1 MEENKLQSNGAAELR
16 LLLVED
22 SEDDAM
28 LLLRE
33 VKKGGYQVIHERVY
47 TVEGMEKA
55 LAEKKWDIVISDY
68 IMPGFSG
75 TDALRILKEH
85 DKIIPFILTSNKLSE
100 EQAVDIMKKG
110 ANDFITKQN
119 LSRLV
124 PAIKRELDEAKTREK
139 NIRIEEDLRKSNE
152 LLEKIFS
159 ITHIMYAYLDK
170 DMNFIRVND
179 AYAKANQK
187 DPQFFIGKNH
197 FVLFPHEENEAIFR
211 QVVKTG
217 VPYIANAKPFSY
229 PDHPE
234 WGVTYWDWTL
244 KPVVDTY
251 GNVEG
256 LVFSLLDVTERKRAE
271 EALQLASSYNRGLIE
286 TSLDSLVTIDI
297 NGKITD
303 TNVST
308 EKITGYSRGDLIG
321 TRFADYFTEPEK
333 ASAGYQKVF
342 KEGAVLN
349 YELNI
354 RHRDGHVTPVL
365 YNASLYRSED
375 GKILGILAA
384 ARDVSE
390 SKAIEEKLRSN
401 EALLN
406 NVLETLPVG
415 VWIVG
420 KGGQILQ
427 GNPEA
432 KRIWAGAQYVGTE
445 QYGEYKGWWYDT
457 GKKIEAQ
464 EWAAARAVQ
473 KGEVSINEKIEIEC
487 FDGTHKIIL
496 NSAMPLYDPHKE
508 MLGAI
513 IVNFDITNTIKMENE
528 LRANRE
534 GLAEAQRIAH
544 IGSWDW
550 DIENNQIAW
559 SDETYHIFG
568 LTPAQ
573 IKPSRDVFMSYV
585 HTDDKGFVTAAIDDS
600 INNGKF
606 LNIDHRITLSDNKV
620 KFIHTQA
627 EIVQDKSGK
636 TTHMVGTFQDITDRK
651 LVEEE
656 LKRAKVAADAANK
669 AKSEFLANMS
679 HEIRTPMNS
688 IIGMADLLMETNP
701 TQEQRQYVEIFRE
714 AGEHLLS
721 LINDILDLARVE
733 SGYILLEKVPFDIAA
748 VINKV
753 ENIMSVEA
761 HNKGLGLIFHIA
773 DDIPRS
779 LIGDPNRL
787 DRVMLN
793 LVGNAVKFTEKGG
806 IIVDI
811 SLNSKQDKEVE
822 LLFKVKDTGIGVPSD
837 KQSLLFTSFT
847 QIDASTTRKYG
858 GTGLGLVISKKL
870 VEMMGGRM
878 WVESEAGKGSVF
890 YFTAKFPVAQASAV
904 GGMTEAKPKTNKDL
918 AILENEL
925 KSAASSAERNI
936 LLVEDSEDNR
946 QLIELYLK
954 KLPYKIDSAEN
965 GAIAVEKYKKNHYS
979 LVLMDIQMPVMDG
992 YTATQKIRE
1001 WEKENNMSPTP
1012 IVALTANAFKED
1024 EEKSLKAGCTSYM
1037 SKPVHKMMLLEM
1049 VGKYASNQKP

>member
-1 MEENKLQSNGAAELR
+1 MEENKSQSNNNAELR
-16 LLLVED
+16 VLVVED

-47 TVEGMEKA
+47 TVESMEKA
-55 LAEKKWDIVISDY
+55 LAEKEWDIVISDY

-85 DKIIPFILTSNKLSE
+85 NKITPFILTSNKLSE
-100 EQAVDIMKKG
+100 EQAVDMMKKG

-124 PAIKRELDEAKTREK
+124 PAVKRELDEAKTREK
-139 NIRIEEDLRKSNE
+139 NIRIEEDLRRSNE

-170 DMNFIRVND
+170 DINFIRVND

-197 FVLFPHEENEAIFR
+197 FDLFPHEENEAIFR

-217 VPYIANAKPFSY
+217 VPYVANAKPFSY

-244 KPVVDTY
+244 KPVVDTK

-271 EALQLASSYNRGLIE
+271 EALQLASLYNRGLIE

-297 NGKITD
+297 NGNVTD
-303 TNVST
+303 TNPSMEV
-308 EKITGYSRGDLIG
+308 ITGYSRGDLLG
-321 TRFADYFTEPEK
+321 THFADYFTEPEK
-333 ASAGYQKVF
+333 ARAVYQKAF
-342 KEGAVLN
+342 KEGSVRD
-349 YELNI
+349 YELSI
-354 RHRDGHVTPVL
+354 RHKDGHITPVL
-365 YNASLYRSED
+365 YNASLYRDQD

-384 ARDVSE
+384 ARDISE
-390 SKAIEEKLRSN
+390 RKAIEEKLRSN

-406 NVLETLPVG
+406 NVMETLPVG
-415 VWIVG
+415 VWITN
-420 KGGQILQ
+420 KGGAILQ

-432 KRIWAGAQYVGTE
+432 KKIWAGAQYVGTE

-457 GKKIEAQ
+457 GKKIEPQ
-464 EWAAARAVQ
+464 EWAAARAIQ

-496 NSAMPLYDPHKE
+496 NSAMPLYDPNKE

-513 IVNFDITNTIKMENE
+513 IVNFDITNTVKLENE
-528 LRANRE
+528 LRENRE

-550 DIENNQIAW
+550 DIEHDLLVW
-559 SDETYHIFG
+559 SDETYRIFG

-573 IKPSRDVFMSYV
+573 MKPTRDIFMDYV
-585 HTDDKGFVTAAIDDS
+585 HPDDKAFVFGAIDDS
-600 INNGKF
+600 NSSGKF
-606 LNIDHRITLSDNKV
+606 LNIDHRIILSDNRV

-627 EIVQDKSGK
+627 EMMQDKSGK
-636 TTHMVGTFQDITDRK
+636 TTNMVGTFQDITDRK

-656 LKRAKVAADAANK
+656 LTRAKVAADAANK

-688 IIGMADLLMETNP
+688 IIGMADLLMETSP

-733 SGYILLEKVPFDIAA
+733 SGYIQLETIPFDIVT

-761 HNKGLGLIFHIA
+761 HNKGLGLIFHVA
-773 DDIPRS
+773 DDMPHS

-787 DRVMLN
+787 DRVILN

-806 IIVDI
+806 VIVDI
-811 SLNSKQDKEVE
+811 VLNSKQEKEVE
-822 LLFKVKDTGIGVPSD
+822 LLIKVKDTGIGIPFE
-837 KQSLLFTSFT
+837 KQGLLFTTFT

-878 WVESEAGKGSVF
+878 WVESETGKGSVF
-890 YFTAKFPVAQASAV
+890 SFTVKLRIVEAPAV
-904 GGMTEAKPKTNKDL
+904 GGTVEVKPKTDKDL
-918 AILENEL
+918 VILENEL
-925 KSAASSAERNI
+925 KSTASSTERNI
-936 LLVEDSEDNR
+936 LLVEDSEDNK

-954 KLPYKIDSAEN
+954 KLPYKIDTAEN
-965 GAIAVEKYKKNHYS
+965 GLVAVEKYKKNHYS

-1024 EEKSLKAGCTSYM
+1024 EEKSLKAGCTGYM
-1037 SKPVHKMMLLEM
+1037 SKPVHKMTLLEM
-1049 VGKYASNQKP
+1049 VGKYVSNRQS